1 MKVLLNLTVLSDSAV
16 FVVLFQANRADVV
29 TLDAGEV
36 YSAVKQ
42 FGLVAIAKEIY
53 SEGTLTTQQ

>member
-1 MKVLLNLTVLSDSAV
+1 MILAY
-16 FVVLFQANRADVV
+16 FAVLFQANRADIV

-53 SEGTLTTQQ
+53 SEGSLTTQQ

>member
-1 MKVLLNLTVLSDSAV
+1 
-16 FVVLFQANRADVV
+16 V
-29 TLDAGEV
+29 TLDSGEV

-53 SEGTLTTQQ
+53 SDGGLHF